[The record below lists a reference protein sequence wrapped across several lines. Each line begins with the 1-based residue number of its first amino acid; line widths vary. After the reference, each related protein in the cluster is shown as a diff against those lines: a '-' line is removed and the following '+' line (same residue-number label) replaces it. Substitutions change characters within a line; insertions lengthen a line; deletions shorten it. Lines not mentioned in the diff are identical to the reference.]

1 MRPRL
6 TESQVFYSL
15 AAIAAAPFLPARW
28 LPMVD
33 LPQHELVAD
42 ALRRHLVGAS
52 LVATDSNYFTYNAGF
67 ELAVTALS
75 PVLDVVHASRMVMAL
90 GAFGLVAA
98 LGRFR
103 VLLGLERW
111 PALLGSLL
119 LLHYSASWGFA
130 NFTLGL
136 PLLFVVLGDS
146 IALRNG
152 TLSNVG
158 VARAVMTAV
167 ALAMTHVLATLAACT
182 GFALLALPSW
192 LHRPRREGLLPWLR
206 ASLPL
211 FAAATYDVGAF
222 LWARAHPHSPWEN
235 AWAEGKHAG
244 VLERLRSL
252 ASNTL
257 GTSSGL
263 GEPLSLALLGL
274 TLVALAWAHAR
285 QVARSRR
292 EPSSIAVDAGN
303 AVVSS
308 ALPLGFGV
316 LYLVVPTVFVATFYV
331 GERFA
336 SLAFLATIAVIP
348 APRGR
353 SPLRVAVAAVALAA
367 TLRLEQTIRASD
379 DAAQDGL
386 AVLAAVPAESSL
398 LPVNRGINVEGF
410 ARSPLRHLFSRHALG
425 AGAPV
430 GYSFLRFESPPVR
443 RRLPVNLPD
452 PPAGFEGDG
461 FRLDVNEAWPR
472 AWDVLFVV
480 DDALAGADEASVRS
494 SIAPSCPND
503 LVLIARRG
511 RFAAYRWARRRT
523 VVTM

>member
-15 AAIAAAPFLPARW
+15 AAIAAAPLLPARW

-42 ALRRHLVGAS
+42 ALRRHLVGSS

-244 VLERLRSL
+244 ILERLRSL

-316 LYLVVPTVFVATFYV
+316 LYLLVPTVFVATFYV

-443 RRLPVNLPD
+443 RRIPVNLPD

-461 FRLDVNEAWPR
+461 FQLDVNEAWPR

-480 DDALAGADEASVRS
+480 DDALAGADEASVRMA
-494 SIAPSCPND
+494 IAPLCPDD